1 MKPECFSNI
10 IFSNRRMKIADK
22 FLELDLSNDDVIEQ
36 FFNQLNNQPVAFES
50 IAEQASME
58 ASEE

>member
-1 MKPECFSNI
+1 
-10 IFSNRRMKIADK
+10 MKIADK

-50 IAEQASME
+50 IAEQVSME